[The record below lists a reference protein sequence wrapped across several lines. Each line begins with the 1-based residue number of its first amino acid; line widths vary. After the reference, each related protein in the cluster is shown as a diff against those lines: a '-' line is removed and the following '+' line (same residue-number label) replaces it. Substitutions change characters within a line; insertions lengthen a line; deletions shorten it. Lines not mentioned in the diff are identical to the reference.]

1 MDTGRT
7 DDGWLSPHS
16 APPQLHHAHSTRI
29 GDGESLYDFALELR
43 SLGWVARGSSI
54 HTQSFRRP
62 LPFARAVRSS
72 SNRPTVAAAA
82 CALRV
87 ASLRRSQAPVQQY
100 VPAPVQY
107 AVPNGGS
114 WQRDLYQQQAA
125 AVAAPVQQEQAAP
138 VKKISGDTI
147 HVSNLA
153 SDVSDE
159 DVLEIFQRIGAV
171 RSCSVNY
178 SREGRSL
185 GTATVVFAQKA
196 HAEQAV
202 AEYDEAEVDGR
213 PMKLKLI
220 GNVVTAPVVVKKQ
233 KPQVVVQPQAPI
245 IQQPLYI
252 PQTLPQLQFAPSY
265 AQQPRQPKQQHQQQ
279 PKQHQQQQSAR
290 GGAAGRGGRSGKAA
304 ESAPQRGGRGGARGG
319 RAGARQQPKEV
330 SGADLD
336 AELDSYHAA
345 QQKKPDAA
353 EASEPAAA
361 GQPVTV

>member
-138 VKKISGDTI
+138 VKKVQTRHTPPATS
-147 HVSNLA
+147 SNRA
-153 SDVSDE
+153 
-159 DVLEIFQRIGAV
+159 R
-171 RSCSVNY
+171 
-178 SREGRSL
+178 
-185 GTATVVFAQKA
+185 
-196 HAEQAV
+196 
-202 AEYDEAEVDGR
+202 
-213 PMKLKLI
+213 
-220 GNVVTAPVVVKKQ
+220 
-233 KPQVVVQPQAPI
+233 
-245 IQQPLYI
+245 
-252 PQTLPQLQFAPSY
+252 LP
-265 AQQPRQPKQQHQQQ
+265 
-279 PKQHQQQQSAR
+279 
-290 GGAAGRGGRSGKAA
+290 
-304 ESAPQRGGRGGARGG
+304 
-319 RAGARQQPKEV
+319 
-330 SGADLD
+330 
-336 AELDSYHAA
+336 
-345 QQKKPDAA
+345 
-353 EASEPAAA
+353 
-361 GQPVTV
+361 